1 MDVINMSLGSAYTW
15 PQYPLGQAGDRLVN
29 KGVVV
34 VASIGNSGA
43 NGLYAAGAPGL
54 GKKVIGVASFDN
66 TRIAQAAFSISPD
79 DKLIGYNPAAGAPP
93 APTEGTL
100 PISAPVPVT
109 ACPLLVDG
117 HYVSPFAAESLTGM
131 AVLVN
136 RGTCSFYWKAL
147 FAQQAGAAAVIIANN
162 AAGQLSITVDPAGG
176 AAFTPIPCPSAD
188 FPTCPAITVPTVAI
202 TQADGNTIRTRLT
215 SGPVDL
221 TWTNQTVSVVNSTGG
236 LISSFSSYG
245 FHQTW
250 HSNRTLVHLAVRYG
264 LPTRSNWVSIH
275 L

>member
-1 MDVINMSLGSAYTW
+1 MRSGVTFGAYRIFGCAGSSNDDVILAAMERALADHMDVINVSLGSAFTW

-34 VASIGNSGA
+34 VASIGNGGTS
-43 NGLYAAGAPGL
+43 GLYAAGAPGL

-162 AAGQLSITVDPAGG
+162 AAGQLNLLLTLLAGRNL
-176 AAFTPIPCPSAD
+176 PPSNVRVQ
-188 FPTCPAITVPTVAI
+188 IS
-202 TQADGNTIRTRLT
+202 R
-215 SGPVDL
+215 PV
-221 TWTNQTVSVVNSTGG
+221 Q
-236 LISSFSSYG
+236 
-245 FHQTW
+245 
-250 HSNRTLVHLAVRYG
+250 
-264 LPTRSNWVSIH
+264 
-275 L
+275 